1 MNVVEQSYEILTPID
16 GKEILKKIESYAR
29 VCYKSEGLIT
39 EDSYLNFIEKVV
51 LTNNH
56 ESVIEH
62 EYVTVRFIIDRGL
75 SHELVRHRIA
85 NFTQSS
91 TRYCNYSKG
100 KFNSE
105 ISVINPTEHF
115 KSKDSENIWKVAMGA
130 AEEKYMQLIE
140 NGESPQMARSVLPT
154 SLMTEIIVTANLRE
168 WRHILKL
175 RTSNGAHPQI
185 KSIMLKLLGDFK
197 NKIPLLFDNI

>member
-1 MNVVEQSYEILTPID
+1 MNVIEQSYEILTPID

-105 ISVINPTEHF
+105 ISVINPIEHF
-115 KSKDSENIWKVAMGA
+115 KSKDSENIWKVAMSA

-185 KSIMLKLLGDFK
+185 RSIMLKLLGDFK